1 MNKTKIKIS
10 IAILLALSP
19 LLYFE
24 FRALLPA
31 YSRRPLAY
39 EIIFFIPFILYGL
52 TAFLGLKLNQSR
64 IFFTA
69 LFWAGLYY
77 SINAVNLSGVNFKH
91 HEIQLTKFLMLSS
104 PGVLFLL
111 YAFKEKYIVGWAG
124 ALRMIIVSVPIIG
137 SIWLAK
143 KIAPG
148 RYPSLM
154 GKPLFN
160 FEFWNLPDLTIPLII
175 ILVAFFMLK
184 KDQSIQNFK
193 LAIFINLLPLI
204 LSFNFAAGRKP
215 FDVETNIF
223 CAFSFSVMGFVF
235 LYALY
240 QMYWEKVYIDELT
253 GIPNRRAFDE
263 YLKKLGKKYV
273 IAMIDV
279 DHFKKF
285 NDTYGHSEGD
295 NVLRYVAKHI
305 EEETGGAAFRYGGE
319 EFSVIYRGMEVK
331 HVFSILD
338 LMRANLASSTF
349 YLRSSEEI
357 RKLKTKKSRK
367 KIQNNKNNVK
377 VTISIGIA
385 QKTLSK
391 KDAQAVIDTAD
402 KALYKAKDNGRN
414 RCEII
419 YSR

>member
-1 MNKTKIKIS
+1 MNKNKIKIA
-10 IAILLALSP
+10 IAILLAFSP

-24 FRALLPA
+24 FRPLLPA

-39 EIIFFIPFILYGL
+39 EIVFIVPFILYGL

-69 LFWAGLYY
+69 LFWAGLYFL
-77 SINAVNLSGVNFKH
+77 INAVNLSGVNFKY
-91 HEIQLTKFLMLSS
+91 HEIQLIKFITLSS
-104 PGVLFLL
+104 PVVLILL
-111 YAFKEKYIVGWAG
+111 YAFKEKYIIGWFG
-124 ALRMIIVSVPIIG
+124 ALRMLIVAVPILG

-143 KIAPG
+143 KIVPDG
-148 RYPSLM
+148 YPTLM
-154 GKPLFN
+154 GKPVFN

-175 ILVAFFMLK
+175 ILVVFFMLQK
-184 KDQSIQNFK
+184 GQSILKFK
-193 LAIFINLLPLI
+193 LAIYVNLLPLI

-215 FDVETNIF
+215 SDIETNIF

-305 EEETGGAAFRYGGE
+305 AEESGGSAFRYGGE
-319 EFSVIYRGMEVK
+319 EFSVIYRRMDIK
-331 HVFSILD
+331 YAFSFLD
-338 LMRANLASSTF
+338 LMRANLASDTF

-367 KIQNNKNNVK
+367 KTQNNKKSVN

-391 KDAQAVIDTAD
+391 RDALDVIDTAD
-402 KALYKAKDNGRN
+402 KALYRAKDNGRN

>member
-1 MNKTKIKIS
+1 MKKNKIKIA
-10 IAILLALSP
+10 IAILLAFSP

-39 EIIFFIPFILYGL
+39 EIVFFVPFILYGL

-69 LFWAGLYY
+69 LFWAGLYF
-77 SINAVNLSGVNFKH
+77 SINAINLTGINFKF
-91 HEIQLTKFLMLSS
+91 HEIQLVKFLTLSL
-104 PGVLFLL
+104 PVVLISL
-111 YAFKEKYIVGWAG
+111 YVFKEKYIMGWSRV
-124 ALRMIIVSVPIIG
+124 LRMLIVAVPIIG

-143 KIAPG
+143 KIALG
-148 RYPSLM
+148 RYPNLM

-175 ILVAFFMLK
+175 ILSALFMLQ
-184 KDQSIQNFK
+184 KDKSIQKFK
-193 LAIFINLLPLI
+193 LAIYLNLLPLI
-204 LSFNFAAGRKP
+204 LSFNFAAGRKQL
-215 FDVETNIF
+215 DIETNIF
-223 CAFSFSVMGFVF
+223 CAFSFTIMGFVF

-240 QMYWEKVYIDELT
+240 HMYWEKVYIDELT
-253 GIPNRRAFDE
+253 GVPNRRAFDE
-263 YLKKLGKKYV
+263 YLKKLNRKYV

-295 NVLRYVAKHI
+295 NVLRFVAKHI
-305 EEETGGAAFRYGGE
+305 AEEAGGAAFRYGGE
-319 EFSVIYRGMEVK
+319 EFSVIYRGMEIK

-338 LMRANLASSTF
+338 LMRANLASGIF

-357 RKLKTKKSRK
+357 RKLKTMKSRK
-367 KIQNNKNNVK
+367 ITQSNKKSVK

-385 QKTLSK
+385 QKTASK
-391 KDAQAVIDTAD
+391 KDAQAVLDTAD

-414 RCEII
+414 RCEVI